1 MRTIARVFP
10 YLLLGVLHAD
20 PACAQTLDTV
30 LVTNTSNA
38 GPGTLREA
46 LMQGNRHV
54 RLGPGVTG
62 DVVLERDIVVR
73 GSFITLDG
81 TAPEGGAVLTLR
93 GFGIRIRGSQGAHD
107 VTIRNLRIRDAD
119 DDGIQV
125 AGGAYNVVIENVSI
139 SGSRDGNLDITQA
152 GTRDVVVRSCIIG
165 SPAERGKNMLFGNQA
180 TGIRF
185 VANVVIDAPQR
196 NPEVSFDQTPAS
208 RVDSGTTVDLRHNV
222 FWAWGRG
229 RGPRIEE
236 GSTANVVDNYFG
248 GPPGTDLDDAL
259 IVCVGPATA
268 SDCSRDPSNVARA
281 YTRGNVL
288 HGSSIDLDTRGT
300 ETRPFPAPA
309 VPASSACAAAERTI
323 REAGAQ
329 PRDAIDRAFVHS
341 IAPCAPPPAR

>member
-1 MRTIARVFP
+1 VRTIARLLP
-10 YLLLGVLHAD
+10 YLLLGVLQAD
-20 PACAQTLDTV
+20 PASAQGRETV
-30 LVTNTSNA
+30 LVTNTNNA
-38 GPGTLREA
+38 GPGSLREA
-46 LMQGNRHV
+46 LLKGNRDV
-54 RLGPGVTG
+54 RVGPGVAG

-73 GSFITLDG
+73 GAFITLDG
-81 TAPEGGAVLTLR
+81 TATGGGGVLTVH

-125 AGGAYNVVIENVSI
+125 AGGAYNVLIENVSI

-152 GTRDVVVRSCIIG
+152 GTRDVVVRSSIIG
-165 SPAERGKNMLFGNQA
+165 SPAERGKNMLFGNRA

-185 VANVVIDAPQR
+185 VGNVVIDAPQR
-196 NPEVSFDQTPAS
+196 NPEVSYDQTPAS

-222 FWAWGRG
+222 FWAWGGG

-259 IVCVGPATA
+259 IVCAGPATA
-268 SDCSRDPSNVARA
+268 SDCSRDPTNVARA

-288 HGSSIDLDTRGT
+288 HGSSIDLDARGT

-309 VPASSACAAAERTI
+309 VPASSTCAAAERTI

-329 PRDAIDRAFVHS
+329 PRDAIDRAFVDS
-341 IAPCAPPPAR
+341 IVPCAPPPAR